1 MTLLQS
7 PLELLSGN
15 RIFMK
20 NLYVLLLLCVF
31 AFDVNAEENLNQGVN
46 EISIYQI
53 NYRIAF

>member
-31 AFDVNAEENLNQGVN
+31 AFDANAEENIVENWSV
-46 EISIYQI
+46 
-53 NYRIAF
+53 